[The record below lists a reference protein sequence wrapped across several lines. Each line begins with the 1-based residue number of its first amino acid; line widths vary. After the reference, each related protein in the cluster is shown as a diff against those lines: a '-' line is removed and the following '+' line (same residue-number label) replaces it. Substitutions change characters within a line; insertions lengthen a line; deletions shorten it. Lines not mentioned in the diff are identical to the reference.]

1 MSLARSHR
9 QAHLHMLNILPFH
22 WTLNHSSDML
32 NNKLKCFRLL
42 AKMLLCTKQFP
53 AMLLEKLVKSLKGEV
68 KMKQHTSKAKIV
80 KPHGLPHLRIL
91 RQRQG
96 LSIGQL
102 ASMTGIRRDTISHL
116 ESGREDPQPYQL
128 RLLAR
133 VLEVPQYALV
143 S

>member
-1 MSLARSHR
+1 
-9 QAHLHMLNILPFH
+9 
-22 WTLNHSSDML
+22 
-32 NNKLKCFRLL
+32 
-42 AKMLLCTKQFP
+42 
-53 AMLLEKLVKSLKGEV
+53 
-68 KMKQHTSKAKIV
+68 MKQHASQDKTV

-91 RQRQG
+91 RQRKG

>member
-1 MSLARSHR
+1 
-9 QAHLHMLNILPFH
+9 
-22 WTLNHSSDML
+22 
-32 NNKLKCFRLL
+32 
-42 AKMLLCTKQFP
+42 
-53 AMLLEKLVKSLKGEV
+53 
-68 KMKQHTSKAKIV
+68 MKQHASKERVV

-91 RQRQG
+91 RQRKG

-102 ASMTGIRRDTISHL
+102 ASMTGIRRDIISHL

-128 RLLAR
+128 RLLAQ

>member
-1 MSLARSHR
+1 
-9 QAHLHMLNILPFH
+9 
-22 WTLNHSSDML
+22 
-32 NNKLKCFRLL
+32 
-42 AKMLLCTKQFP
+42 
-53 AMLLEKLVKSLKGEV
+53 
-68 KMKQHTSKAKIV
+68 MKQHASKAKTI

-91 RQRQG
+91 RQRKG

-102 ASMTGIRRDTISHL
+102 ALMTGIRRDTISHL

>member
-1 MSLARSHR
+1 
-9 QAHLHMLNILPFH
+9 
-22 WTLNHSSDML
+22 
-32 NNKLKCFRLL
+32 
-42 AKMLLCTKQFP
+42 
-53 AMLLEKLVKSLKGEV
+53 
-68 KMKQHTSKAKIV
+68 MKQYVSKEKTI

-91 RQRQG
+91 RQRRG

-102 ASMTGIRRDTISHL
+102 ALMTGIRRGTIAHF

-133 VLEVPQYALV
+133 ILEVPQYALV

>member
-1 MSLARSHR
+1 
-9 QAHLHMLNILPFH
+9 
-22 WTLNHSSDML
+22 
-32 NNKLKCFRLL
+32 
-42 AKMLLCTKQFP
+42 
-53 AMLLEKLVKSLKGEV
+53 
-68 KMKQHTSKAKIV
+68 MKQHAQKVRTV
-80 KPHGLPHLRIL
+80 KPHGLPHLRNL
-91 RQRQG
+91 RQRKG

>member
-1 MSLARSHR
+1 
-9 QAHLHMLNILPFH
+9 
-22 WTLNHSSDML
+22 
-32 NNKLKCFRLL
+32 
-42 AKMLLCTKQFP
+42 
-53 AMLLEKLVKSLKGEV
+53 
-68 KMKQHTSKAKIV
+68 MKQYASKEKTV

-91 RQRQG
+91 RQRKG

>member
-1 MSLARSHR
+1 
-9 QAHLHMLNILPFH
+9 
-22 WTLNHSSDML
+22 
-32 NNKLKCFRLL
+32 
-42 AKMLLCTKQFP
+42 
-53 AMLLEKLVKSLKGEV
+53 
-68 KMKQHTSKAKIV
+68 MKQHAWKEKTI

-91 RQRQG
+91 RQRKG

>member
-1 MSLARSHR
+1 
-9 QAHLHMLNILPFH
+9 
-22 WTLNHSSDML
+22 
-32 NNKLKCFRLL
+32 
-42 AKMLLCTKQFP
+42 
-53 AMLLEKLVKSLKGEV
+53 
-68 KMKQHTSKAKIV
+68 MKQHAPKEKTV

-91 RQRQG
+91 RQRKG

-102 ASMTGIRRDTISHL
+102 SSMTGIRREIISHL

-133 VLEVPQYALV
+133 VLEVPQYDLV

>member
-1 MSLARSHR
+1 
-9 QAHLHMLNILPFH
+9 
-22 WTLNHSSDML
+22 
-32 NNKLKCFRLL
+32 
-42 AKMLLCTKQFP
+42 
-53 AMLLEKLVKSLKGEV
+53 
-68 KMKQHTSKAKIV
+68 MKQHASKEKAV

-91 RQRQG
+91 RQRKG